1 MYTHFKKKSKRQI
14 MELEIKLK
22 SARNRLQQVW
32 DDYGCTNDRVLKASR
47 DFDRLENEY
56 RKLLRQIEEKELT

>member
-1 MYTHFKKKSKRQI
+1 